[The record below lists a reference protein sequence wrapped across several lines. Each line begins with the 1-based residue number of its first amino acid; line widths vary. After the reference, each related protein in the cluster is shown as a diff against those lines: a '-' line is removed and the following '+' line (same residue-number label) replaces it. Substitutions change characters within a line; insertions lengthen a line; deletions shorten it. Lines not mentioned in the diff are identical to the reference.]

1 MSFDFIALQ
10 KKRIYSQY
18 ADKPKALQ
26 WLHINPYFG
35 NQFATLLEQI
45 QHSYDIRKLSGD
57 RLDVVGRLVGQ
68 SREFTA
74 ENANVAVPVAYCSF
88 VDKDDFTSLDALN
101 AVYCEYIDKDDFTS
115 EQAINAEYCSPLTMP
130 YEGILPDNAYRQ
142 CIQAKIQ
149 KNASEVTIDDCINAI
164 KLALP
169 EGTQVTLIDNFD
181 MSFSVMVLG
190 ELDEFS
196 NFALTTDL
204 VINRPQGV
212 RFAGYII
219 NVNFCGLQGDVTEC
233 PYIGGLNLQNE
244 APSDAAFCSGFSGGD
259 F

>member
-1 MSFDFIALQ
+1 MSFDFIELQ

-18 ADKPKALQ
+18 ANKPKALQ
-26 WLHINPYFG
+26 WFNINPFFG
-35 NQFATLLEQI
+35 NQFATLFEQI
-45 QHSYDIRKLSGD
+45 QHSYDIRKLSGE

-68 SREFTA
+68 ARDFTA
-74 ENANVAVPVAYCSF
+74 ENAKVVVPVAYCSF

-101 AVYCEYIDKDDFTS
+101 AVYCEHIDKDDFTS
-115 EQAINAEYCSPLTMP
+115 EQAINADYCSPLTMP
-130 YEGILPDNAYRQ
+130 YEGFLPDNAYRQ
-142 CIQAKIQ
+142 AIQAKIQ
-149 KNASEVTIDDCINAI
+149 KNASDVTIDECILAI
-164 KLALP
+164 QLVLP
-169 EGTQVTLIDNFD
+169 EGTQVTLNDNFD

-219 NVNFCGLQGDVTEC
+219 NVNFCGDQGTVTEC
-233 PYIGGLNLQNE
+233 PYIDGLNLQNE
-244 APSDAAFCSGFSGGD
+244 VPSDAAFCSGFSGGD
-259 F
+259 A